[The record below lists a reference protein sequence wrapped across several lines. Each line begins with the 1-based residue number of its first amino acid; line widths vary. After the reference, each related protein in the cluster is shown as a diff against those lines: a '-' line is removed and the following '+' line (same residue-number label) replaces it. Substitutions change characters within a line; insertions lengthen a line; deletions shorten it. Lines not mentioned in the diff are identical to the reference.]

1 MYVGEE
7 LVIDLVHDTTP
18 GLPELGNKS
27 EDNNNARAYDE
38 DALQVVFSSSK
49 VFTSVAMALMV
60 EKGWLKYSDR
70 VVDIWPEFGET
81 QVCPMAQS
89 AHFWQRL
96 CWQLAMPEKNKVH
109 WRKGSLICYP

>member
-1 MYVGEE
+1 M
-7 LVIDLVHDTTP
+7 VIDLVHDTTP

-81 QVCPMAQS
+81 QVCSLLADIVLFCLLLTITTF
-89 AHFWQRL
+89 HL
-96 CWQLAMPEKNKVH
+96 CFFL
-109 WRKGSLICYP
+109 